1 LKDKGVFKLK
11 EEVGEMER
19 KISKVG
25 WLIVVSCIVLGGGL
39 ARAQSPGTFK
49 PGSEEVFLDGFRGI
63 KWGQDISTV
72 EGLIYAST
80 VSGIDYYAR
89 EGDELKI
96 KDIPTFSLYWFGEN
110 KFFGGQICVMGDT
123 NWEIFKTAV
132 FEKFG
137 KGEQENEHIE
147 EYFWWG
153 EETIMLLTYDEVS
166 ELGFLAVI
174 SKKEAYKR
182 FPELWKEWKKQ

>member
-1 LKDKGVFKLK
+1 MKDKGVFKLK

-80 VSGIDYYAR
+80 VSG
-89 EGDELKI
+89 
-96 KDIPTFSLYWFGEN
+96 N
-110 KFFGGQICVMGDT
+110 
-123 NWEIFKTAV
+123 
-132 FEKFG
+132 
-137 KGEQENEHIE
+137 
-147 EYFWWG
+147 
-153 EETIMLLTYDEVS
+153 
-166 ELGFLAVI
+166 
-174 SKKEAYKR
+174 
-182 FPELWKEWKKQ
+182 